1 MKKVNVVV
9 VFCIAVLV
17 LTISNFYWSYLHGVE
32 SCRGGENLYWL
43 NVSKGTMD
51 SDYPSWDLSNI
62 LLRTF
67 VRGDFFLLDMLVI
80 VLGALSAVCVYLISS
95 LYKDERVAL
104 YVSVVYVL
112 SFPFIS
118 QYTKNYVHDMTNIFL
133 FFIVFYC
140 IKKYNLLS
148 ILMAVGVVLF
158 SYTLGDIRVVLLGV
172 LIGSIIFK
180 VEKHERIQKVLV
192 YIGIIYCIVM
202 FISVNIFGINWMLR
216 IIADIFGTEWY
227 LERRIFDLS
236 PLRPTT
242 VLWNINI
249 LLVFALYGFF
259 RHVKENDYRNDFLF
273 YFLFFFGL
281 YCIGNKFESLFIIP
295 VSYLAGEVI
304 SEIKDKRNKF
314 FTVWVLVI
322 IAFVCFGDGFERA
335 VPVVSQDSIELSKS
349 LGIEGKLFCDEY
361 TGRLFRLYN
370 DVDVEFDHD
379 ELMSFLNKD
388 VVETYN
394 LFKERGIK
402 YVVIRRSDF
411 WINFSEDEGKISM
424 KLVKW
429 NPNYCCFRIDERTP
443 FSAPFVMLYS
453 NEDNLLF
460 QQSWVKR
467 MSFRFF
473 ELVGK
478 SETENEMI
486 YVYKLKDEPILED
499 LIRYPD
505 GDE

>member
-104 YVSVVYVL
+104 YVSVVYIL

-148 ILMAVGVVLF
+148 FLIAVGVVLF
-158 SYTLGDIRVVLLGV
+158 SYTLGGVWIVLLV
-172 LIGSIIFK
+172 MLIGSVIFK
-180 VEKHERIQKVLV
+180 VRKSERIQRLLV
-192 YIGIIYCIVM
+192 YVGIISCIAV
-202 FISVNIFGINWMLR
+202 FVIANVFGTKWFLGITYFDLAPLR
-216 IIADIFGTEWY
+216 I
-227 LERRIFDLS
+227 
-236 PLRPTT
+236 TT
-242 VLWNINI
+242 VIWNINI

-259 RHVKENDYRNDFLF
+259 RYMKENDYRNDFLF

-281 YCIGNKFESLFIIP
+281 YCIGSKFESLFIIP
-295 VSYLAGEVI
+295 VSYFAGEVI
-304 SEIKDKRNKF
+304 SEIRDKRNKF

-335 VPVVSQDSIELSKS
+335 VPIVTQDDVELSKS
-349 LGIEGKLFCDEY
+349 LNINGKVFCDRY
-361 TGRLFRLYN
+361 TGRLFELYN
-370 DVDVEFDHD
+370 DIDVEFEYD

-388 VVETYN
+388 VVDTYE
-394 LFKERGIK
+394 LFKERDIK
-402 YVVIRRSDF
+402 YIVIRESDF
-411 WINFSEDEGKISM
+411 MLRFSEKDEKMSM
-424 KLVKW
+424 TLIRY
-429 NPNYCCFRIDERTP
+429 NPYYCCFKIDEKTQ
-443 FSAPFVMLYS
+443 FSAPFVLLYS
-453 NEDNLLF
+453 NKDTKLF

-467 MSFRFF
+467 ASSRFF
-473 ELVGK
+473 ELIGK
-478 SETENEMI
+478 VETDHEMM
-486 YVYKLKDEPILED
+486 YVYKLKDEPILDNLLKYPED
-499 LIRYPD
+499 
-505 GDE
+505 DEDDINVNGI